1 MYSNKYQIRL
11 PFEVL
16 ADIREMQEKPEVSK
30 KPKILKKAK
39 TKKSEEIPSETIKE
53 KIDQLLIE
61 ADMIAKPFN

>member
-1 MYSNKYQIRL
+1 VYSNKYQIRL

-39 TKKSEEIPSETIKE
+39 TKKNQK
-53 KIDQLLIE
+53 KFLQ
-61 ADMIAKPFN
+61 KP